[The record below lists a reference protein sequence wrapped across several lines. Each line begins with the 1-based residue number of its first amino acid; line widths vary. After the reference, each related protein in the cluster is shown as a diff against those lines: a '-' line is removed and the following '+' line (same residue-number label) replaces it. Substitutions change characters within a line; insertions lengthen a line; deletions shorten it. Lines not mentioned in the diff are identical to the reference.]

1 MMNAF
6 YLSRLKLIITYLTAL
21 DEHLNHCFSTNMLSL
36 TGQLAKF
43 NVIQMATTV
52 PQELIYQKT
61 INTIMRRYKIN
72 DNRRM

>member
-1 MMNAF
+1 
-6 YLSRLKLIITYLTAL
+6 
-21 DEHLNHCFSTNMLSL
+21 MLSL

-61 INTIMRRYKIN
+61 INTIMRRYEIN
-72 DNRRM
+72 DNWRM